1 MSSVLRRRARS
12 RSKTLIFWSF
22 FMLNSDQKR
31 AFIAVLLSGIVLFGW
46 QYYFAPKNIEN
57 TLKTTVKEEM
67 SAKKGVDPSTPASL
81 NASTPTATPSQPTTI
96 TSHTLISNGFA
107 FRINNDLSVVEMK
120 NPNSV
125 FSFSSLTDSALP
137 LKMQAITEYGALDL
151 FFQMEQQGPN
161 KLVGKNLNYGVTF
174 TAFIQENGR
183 VSFNLSSEKPYQ
195 YRFIFDA
202 KEKKLDNGQVRQFA
216 LFSNDITHIEV
227 TKDKEEEGSLKWF
240 GVDFNYHLFS
250 VVLKDKTPAKYKTTT
265 TGQLIVDLPTAT
277 KTFSGDLVFTKKNYD
292 TLIALGDN
300 LHLSVDFGFFAILA
314 VPILRG
320 LQFIHK
326 YIPNYGIA
334 IILLTILIRLITFPL
349 QYKSFKSMKKMQG
362 IQPELQKIKEKY
374 KDEPQKMQ
382 KETMDLFKKAG
393 ANPLSGCLPL
403 LLQMPFF
410 FAIYRVLYGAVEL
423 VGAPFY
429 GWIHDLSIHDPFY
442 VLPILMGI
450 AMLAQQKLTP
460 QTTIDPTQQKIMMFM
475 PIIFAFIM
483 KSLPAGLVLYI
494 FVSTVV
500 GIIQQSIVYKM
511 AD

>member
-1 MSSVLRRRARS
+1 
-12 RSKTLIFWSF
+12 
-22 FMLNSDQKR
+22 MLNSDQKR
-31 AFIAVLLSGIVLFGW
+31 AFLAVLLSGVVLFGW
-46 QYYFAPKNIEN
+46 QYFIAPKNNEN
-57 TLKTTVKEEM
+57 SLTTTVKQEVAA
-67 SAKKGVDPSTPASL
+67 SRAADKNNNSTPSSATLSTGSTAN
-81 NASTPTATPSQPTTI
+81 NAQPI
-96 TSHTLISNGFA
+96 TLTSNTLANNGFE
-107 FRINNDLSVVEMK
+107 FRINNDLSITEMK

-125 FSFSSLTDSALP
+125 FSFSSLTDSAFP
-137 LKMQAITEYGALDL
+137 LKIQVVSDYGPIDL
-151 FFQMEQQGPN
+151 FFQMEQHGPN
-161 KLVGKNLNYGVTF
+161 HIIGKNLNYGVTF
-174 TAFIQENGR
+174 TSSIQDNGR
-183 VSFNLSSEKPYQ
+183 VNFNLTSDKPYK

-216 LFSNDITHIEV
+216 IYSNDVKHIAV
-227 TKDKEEEGSLKWF
+227 TKEKEEDGTLKWF
-240 GVDFNYHLFS
+240 GVDFNYHLLA
-250 VVLKDKTPAKYKTTT
+250 VVLKDKTTSS
-265 TGQLIVDLPTAT
+265 GQLQVDIPLAS
-277 KTFSGDLVFTKKNYD
+277 KSFSGDFVFTKKNYD
-292 TLIALGDN
+292 NLIALGDN
-300 LHLSVDFGFFAILA
+300 LHLAVDFGFFAVLA

-349 QYKSFKSMKKMQG
+349 QYKSFKSMKKMQV

-403 LLQMPFF
+403 ILQMPFF

-423 VGAPFY
+423 VGAPFF

-442 VLPILMGI
+442 VLPVLMGL

-460 QTTIDPTQQKIMMFM
+460 QTTVDPTQQKIMMFM
-475 PIIFAFIM
+475 PVIFAFIM

-500 GIIQQSIVYKM
+500 GILQQTIVYRM

>member
-1 MSSVLRRRARS
+1 
-12 RSKTLIFWSF
+12 
-22 FMLNSDQKR
+22 MLNSDQKR
-31 AFIAVLLSGIVLFGW
+31 AFVAVLLSGVVLFGW
-46 QYYFAPKNIEN
+46 QYFFAPKNKVN
-57 TLKTTVKEEM
+57 TLQETVKQETSAAKVEEKTT
-67 SAKKGVDPSTPASL
+67 AATPATL
-81 NASTPTATPSQPTTI
+81 GAAPATPAQQPMTI
-96 TSHTLISNGFA
+96 TSSSLKKNDFE
-107 FRINNDLSVVEMK
+107 FRINNDLSVTDMK
-120 NPNSV
+120 NPNAV
-125 FSFSSLTDSALP
+125 FSFGSLTDSATP
-137 LKMQAITEYGALDL
+137 LRIQVVTDYGPTDL
-151 FFQMEQQGPN
+151 FFQMEQLGPN

-174 TAFIQENGR
+174 TSTILDNGR
-183 VSFNLSSEKPYQ
+183 VNFNLASEKPYKL
-195 YRFIFDA
+195 RFVFDA
-202 KEKKLDNGQVRQFA
+202 KAKKLDNGQIRQFA
-216 LFSNDITHIEV
+216 LYSNDVKHIAV
-227 TKDKEEEGSLKWF
+227 TKDKEEDATLKWF
-240 GVDFNYHLFS
+240 GVDFNYHLFALI
-250 VVLKDKTPAKYKTTT
+250 LKDKTAAKYKTTEA
-265 TGQLIVDLPTAT
+265 GQMIIEIPTAA
-277 KTFSGDLVFTKKNYD
+277 KSFSGDLVFTKKNYD
-292 TLIALGDN
+292 TLLSLGDN
-300 LHLSVDFGFFAILA
+300 LHLSVDFGFFAVLA

-349 QYKSFKSMKKMQG
+349 QYKSFKSMKKMQQ
-362 IQPELQKIKEKY
+362 IQPELNKIKEKY

-410 FAIYRVLYGAVEL
+410 FAIYRVLYSAVEL

-429 GWIHDLSIHDPFY
+429 GWIHDLSIQDPFY

-460 QTTIDPTQQKIMMFM
+460 QTTVDPTQQKIMMFM
-475 PIIFAFIM
+475 PVIFAFIM

-500 GIIQQSIVYKM
+500 GVAQQAIVYKM

>member
-1 MSSVLRRRARS
+1 
-12 RSKTLIFWSF
+12 
-22 FMLNSDQKR
+22 MLNSDQKR
-31 AFIAVLLSGIVLFGW
+31 AFVAVLLSGVVLFGW
-46 QYYFAPKNIEN
+46 QYFLAPKHVEN
-57 TLKTTVKEEM
+57 SLQKTAKEEVVAGKTVDTKVADGSTS
-67 SAKKGVDPSTPASL
+67 SATLNKGSAPVAGT
-81 NASTPTATPSQPTTI
+81 QPTTI
-96 TSHTLISNGFA
+96 TSSTLKNNGFE
-107 FRINNDLSVVEMK
+107 FRINNDLSVTDMI

-125 FSFSSLTDSALP
+125 FSFNSLTESSTP
-137 LKMQAITEYGALDL
+137 LRIQVVTDYGSSDL
-151 FFQMEQQGPN
+151 FFQMEQVGPN
-161 KLVGKNLNYGVTF
+161 KIVGTNANFGVTF
-174 TAFIQENGR
+174 TSNILDNGR
-183 VSFNLSSEKPYQ
+183 VNFSLSSEKAYK
-195 YRFIFDA
+195 YRFVFDA
-202 KEKKLDNGQVRQFA
+202 KAKKLDNGQVRQFA
-216 LFSNDITHIEV
+216 IFSNDVKHIAV
-227 TKDKEEEGSLKWF
+227 SKDKEEDGTLKWF
-240 GVDFNYHLFS
+240 GVDFNYHLFAL
-250 VVLKDKTPAKYKTTT
+250 VFKDKTPSKYKTTEA
-265 TGQLIVDLPTAT
+265 GQLIVDVPVAS

-292 TLIALGDN
+292 TLITLGDN
-300 LHLSVDFGFFAILA
+300 LHLAVDFGFFAVLA

-362 IQPELQKIKEKY
+362 IQPELAKIKEKY

-403 LLQMPFF
+403 ILQMPFF
-410 FAIYRVLYGAVEL
+410 FAIYRVLYSAVEL
-423 VGAPFY
+423 VGAPFG

-442 VLPILMGI
+442 VLPVLMGL

-460 QTTIDPTQQKIMMFM
+460 QTTVDPTQAKIMMFM
-475 PIIFAFIM
+475 PVIFAFIM

-500 GIIQQSIVYKM
+500 GIAQQAIVYRM

>member
-1 MSSVLRRRARS
+1 M
-12 RSKTLIFWSF
+12 F
-22 FMLNSDQKR
+22 NSDQKR

-46 QYYFAPKNIEN
+46 QYFFAPKHVDLPTQIQTNNKNESSSSTNKGEDIKVKNDSSPATLNIAN
-57 TLKTTVKEEM
+57 
-67 SAKKGVDPSTPASL
+67 PSLPQSNNNLTSYSL
-81 NASTPTATPSQPTTI
+81 NN
-96 TSHTLISNGFA
+96 NGFELKM
-107 FRINNDLSVVEMK
+107 NNDLSVTDML

-125 FSFSSLTDSALP
+125 FSFNSLSDTSNPFKIQLLSENGP
-137 LKMQAITEYGALDL
+137 VDL
-151 FFQMEQQGPN
+151 VFQMEQIGPN
-161 KLVGKNLNYGVTF
+161 KLQGTDANFGVSYNAT
-174 TAFIQENGR
+174 IQDNGR
-183 VSFNLSSEKPYQ
+183 VSFNLTSTKPYK
-195 YRFIFDA
+195 YRFVFQA
-202 KEKKLDNGQVRQFA
+202 QAKKLDNGQVRQFSIY
-216 LFSNDITHIEV
+216 SNDVKHIAV
-227 TKDKEEEGSLKWF
+227 SKDKEEDGTLKWF
-240 GVDFNYHLFS
+240 GVDFNYHIFALIF
-250 VVLKDKTPAKYKTTT
+250 KDKTPSKYKTTEA
-265 TGQLIVDLPTAT
+265 GQLYVDIPTAT
-277 KTFSGDLVFTKKNYD
+277 NSFSGDLVFTKKNYD
-292 TLIALGDN
+292 TLISLGDN
-300 LHLSVDFGFFAILA
+300 LHLAVDFGFFAVLA

-349 QYKSFKSMKKMQG
+349 QYKSFKSMKKMQI

-410 FAIYRVLYGAVEL
+410 FAIYRVLYSAVEL

-442 VLPILMGI
+442 VLPILMGC

-460 QTTIDPTQQKIMMFM
+460 QTTVDPTQAKIMMFM
-475 PIIFAFIM
+475 PVIFAFIM

-500 GIIQQSIVYKM
+500 GIAQQAIVYKM

>member
-1 MSSVLRRRARS
+1 M
-12 RSKTLIFWSF
+12 F
-22 FMLNSDQKR
+22 NSDQKR
-31 AFIAVLLSGIVLFGW
+31 AFIAVLLSGVVLFGW
-46 QYYFAPKNIEN
+46 QHFFAPKQVEN
-57 TLKTTVKEEM
+57 SLSKTAKEEVAKT
-67 SAKKGVDPSTPASL
+67 SATVNTAVNKDQPATTPAAL
-81 NASTPTATPSQPTTI
+81 GPATTAPTEVLPATIVASTLT
-96 TSHTLISNGFA
+96 HNDYEFK
-107 FRINNDLSVVEMK
+107 INNDLSIVEMK

-125 FSFSSLTDSALP
+125 FSFHSLTDSATP
-137 LKMQAITEYGALDL
+137 LRIQVVTDYGPMDL
-151 FFQMEQQGPN
+151 FFQMEQVGPN
-161 KLVGKNLNYGVTF
+161 KLVGKNLNYGVNF
-174 TAFIQENGR
+174 VASIMDNGR
-183 VSFNLSSEKPYQ
+183 LNFNLTSDKAYKL
-195 YRFIFDA
+195 RFVFDA
-202 KEKKLDNGQVRQFA
+202 KVKKLDNGQVRQF
-216 LFSNDITHIEV
+216 SIYSTDVKHIEV
-227 TKDKEEEGSLKWF
+227 SNDKEEDGNLKWF
-240 GVDFNYHLFS
+240 GVDFNYHLFAL
-250 VVLKDKTPAKYKTTT
+250 VLKDKLPAKYKTTEQ
-265 TGQLIVDLPTAT
+265 GQLIVDVTTAS
-277 KTFSGDLVFTKKNYD
+277 KSFSGDLVFTKKNYD
-292 TLIALGDN
+292 ALIALGDN
-300 LHLSVDFGFFAILA
+300 LHLSVDFGFFAVLA

-349 QYKSFKSMKKMQG
+349 QYKSFKSMKKMQL
-362 IQPELQKIKEKY
+362 IQPELAKIKEKY

-410 FAIYRVLYGAVEL
+410 FAIYKVLYSSVEL

-429 GWIHDLSIHDPFY
+429 FWIHDLSIQDPFY

-460 QTTIDPTQQKIMMFM
+460 QTSVDPTQQKIMMFM
-475 PIIFAFIM
+475 PVIFAFIM

-500 GIIQQSIVYKM
+500 GLGQQILVYKM